1 VVRVVADHESVEV
14 AIDGSR
20 CLGHARC
27 YALAPEVFDVDEVD
41 GKAMSLLNPV
51 PSDLAELAREGADA
65 CPERAI
71 SIRTIE

>member
-1 VVRVVADHESVEV
+1 MTAFGEVEV
-14 AIDGSR
+14 VIDKDR

-27 YALAPEVFDVDEVD
+27 YALAPELFDVDED
-41 GKAMSLLNPV
+41 EGKSLSLFNPV

-71 SIRTIE
+71 TVRSIE